1 MCPTCFF
8 ATLHMPTPNES
19 LSPLYLDVRSAGE
32 YASGHLE
39 DALNLP
45 LDQLQQGIALV
56 APRLDQPLVLYCASG
71 ARSAF
76 GCAVLQQM
84 GYTQATNGGGVGM
97 LALTSGRAVRRL

>member
-1 MCPTCFF
+1 MS
-8 ATLHMPTPNES
+8 APNES
-19 LSPLYLDVRSAGE
+19 PSPLYLDVRSAGE

-45 LDQLQQGIALV
+45 LDQLQHGIGLI

-84 GYTQATNGGGVGM
+84 GYTQATNGGGIGM
-97 LALTSGRAVRRL
+97 LALTTQRPIRRL